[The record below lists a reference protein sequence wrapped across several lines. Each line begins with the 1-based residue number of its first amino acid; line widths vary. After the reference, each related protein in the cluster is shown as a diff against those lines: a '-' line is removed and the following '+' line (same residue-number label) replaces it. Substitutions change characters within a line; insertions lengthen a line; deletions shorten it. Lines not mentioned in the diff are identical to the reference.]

1 MVGRCGG
8 AALQVELVLRSCP
21 DYGATLFDALLQ
33 LLEHLPPMLLALVL
47 QAAAPMSQEG
57 PCGGRVKE
65 FADCMSRNN
74 GDMQACNFYF
84 EAMQACKTE
93 AGYRV

>member
-1 MVGRCGG
+1 
-8 AALQVELVLRSCP
+8 
-21 DYGATLFDALLQ
+21 
-33 LLEHLPPMLLALVL
+33 
-47 QAAAPMSQEG
+47 MSQEG